1 MLSKPLR
8 KFLFGIPADETL
20 FSKRGFQAISPEV
33 RTRLEQVAGMFVEG
47 YHLALLNDQLDSLT
61 QQLEQLP
68 NEMRG
73 FAYEGAA
80 MALALLDF
88 LSLRRRNRLQ
98 QFLAGA
104 GSNHIYMVHVG
115 VGWAWARLY
124 RNVNKA
130 LASLDPLLGWLA
142 VDGYGF
148 HEGYFHWPKIVTQ
161 QHVPRR
167 LSGYARRVF
176 DQGLGRGLWF
186 IKGADVEVI
195 ARTINGFPS
204 ARQADLWSGIGLAAT
219 YAGGVDETDLNRLAE
234 LGDAFRPQLAQGA
247 AFAAKTR
254 QRAGNL
260 APHTEQ
266 ACQVFCAL
274 PANAAAQVTD
284 ETLID
289 LSYQETIPAYEI
301 WRQRIQARFKN
312 EVNF

>member
-1 MLSKPLR
+1 MISKSLR
-8 KFLFGIPADETL
+8 KLLFGISVDETL

-33 RTRLEQVAGMFVEG
+33 RNRLEQVAGMFVEG

-61 QQLEQLP
+61 QQLDQLP

-88 LSLRRRNRLQ
+88 LSLRRRNRFQ

-104 GSNHIYMVHVG
+104 GSTHIYMVHVG

-130 LASLDPLLGWLA
+130 LTSLDPLLGWLA

-148 HEGYFHWPKIVTQ
+148 HEGYFHWQKIVTQ
-161 QHVPRR
+161 QRVPRR

-186 IKGADVEVI
+186 IKGANIDVI
-195 ARTINGFPS
+195 ARTINGFPTT
-204 ARQADLWSGIGLAAT
+204 RQADLWSGIGLAAT
-219 YAGGVDETDLNRLAE
+219 YAGGVDETDLQRLAE
-234 LGDAFRPQLAQGA
+234 LGNAFRPQLAQGA

-260 APHTEQ
+260 TTHTEQ
-266 ACQVFCAL
+266 ACQILCAL
-274 PANAAAQVTD
+274 PAEAAAQVTD
-284 ETLID
+284 ETLIN
-289 LSYQETIPAYEI
+289 LSYQEATPAYEI
-301 WRQRIQARFKN
+301 WRQRIQAHFKN
-312 EVNF
+312 KINF

>member
-1 MLSKPLR
+1 MISKSLR
-8 KFLFGIPADETL
+8 KRLFGIPADETL

-33 RTRLEQVAGMFVEG
+33 RNRLEQVAGMFVEG
-47 YHLALLNDQLDSLT
+47 YHLALLTDQLDSLV

-130 LASLDPLLGWLA
+130 LSSLDPLLGWLA

-161 QHVPRR
+161 QRVPRR
-167 LSGYARRVF
+167 LSGYARQVF

-195 ARTINGFPS
+195 AHTINNFPA

-219 YAGGVDETDLNRLAE
+219 YAGGVDESYLNRLAE
-234 LGDAFRPQLAQGA
+234 LGNAFRPQLAQGS

-260 APHTEQ
+260 TSHTEQ
-266 ACQVFCAL
+266 ACQIFCAL
-274 PANAAAQVTD
+274 SAEAAAQVTD

-301 WRQRIQARFKN
+301 WRQRIQDRFKN
-312 EVNF
+312 SV

>member
-1 MLSKPLR
+1 MISKSLR
-8 KFLFGIPADETL
+8 KRLFGIPADETL

-33 RTRLEQVAGMFVEG
+33 RNRLEQVAGMFVDG
-47 YHLALLNDQLDSLT
+47 YHLALLTDQLDSLV

-130 LASLDPLLGWLA
+130 LNSLDPLLGWLA

-161 QHVPRR
+161 QRVPRR

-195 ARTINGFPS
+195 ARTINSFPT

-219 YAGGVDETDLNRLAE
+219 YAGGVEESYLNRLAK
-234 LGDAFRPQLAQGA
+234 LGNAFRPQLAQGS
-247 AFAAKTR
+247 AFAAKAR

-260 APHTEQ
+260 TSHTEQ
-266 ACQVFCAL
+266 ACQIFCAL
-274 PANAAAQVTD
+274 SAEAAAQVTD
-284 ETLID
+284 DALID

-312 EVNF
+312 SV

>member
-1 MLSKPLR
+1 MISKSLR
-8 KFLFGIPADETL
+8 KRLFGIPADETL

-33 RTRLEQVAGMFVEG
+33 RNRLEQVAGMFVEG
-47 YHLALLNDQLDSLT
+47 YHLALLTDQLDSLI

-104 GSNHIYMVHVG
+104 GSNHVYMVHVG

-130 LASLDPLLGWLA
+130 LTSLDPLLGWLA

-161 QHVPRR
+161 QRVPWR

-195 ARTINGFPS
+195 ARTINSFPA

-219 YAGGVDETDLNRLAE
+219 YAGGVDKTVLQRLVE
-234 LGDAFRPQLAQGA
+234 LGNTFRPQLAQGA

-254 QRAGNL
+254 QRAGN
-260 APHTEQ
+260 PTSHTEQ
-266 ACQVFCAL
+266 ACQIFCAL
-274 PANAAAQVTD
+274 SADAAAQVTD

-312 EVNF
+312 SV

>member
-1 MLSKPLR
+1 MISNSLR
-8 KFLFGIPADETL
+8 KRLFGIPADETL

-33 RTRLEQVAGMFVEG
+33 RNRLEQVAGMFVEG
-47 YHLALLNDQLDSLT
+47 YHLALLTESLDSLI

-130 LASLDPLLGWLA
+130 LSSLDPLLGWLA

-161 QHVPRR
+161 QRVPWR

-195 ARTINGFPS
+195 AHTINRFPA

-219 YAGGVDETDLNRLAE
+219 YAGGVEESYLNRLAE
-234 LGDAFRPQLAQGA
+234 LGNAFRPQLAQGS
-247 AFAAKTR
+247 AFAAKAR

-260 APHTEQ
+260 TSHTEQ
-266 ACQVFCAL
+266 ACQIFCAL
-274 PANAAAQVTD
+274 SAEAAAQVTD
-284 ETLID
+284 DALID

-301 WRQRIQARFKN
+301 WRQRIRDRFRN
-312 EVNF
+312 SV